1 MKQRCS
7 TIRTNLEERTYELR
21 SAFNLFDLD
30 NDGKITLEELGA
42 IFSVMGEALTYKELR
57 SIIKEANSEA
67 MDKDYITFEDF
78 CFVMNSK
85 MSDNATER
93 ELAEAFK
100 VFDREGN
107 GYITTQELKH
117 VMLKVADELTE
128 EEVDAMIKQADVNGD
143 GQIEYE
149 EFIALLMNKT

>member
-1 MKQRCS
+1 
-7 TIRTNLEERTYELR
+7 
-21 SAFNLFDLD
+21 
-30 NDGKITLEELGA
+30 
-42 IFSVMGEALTYKELR
+42 
-57 SIIKEANSEA
+57 
-67 MDKDYITFEDF
+67 
-78 CFVMNSK
+78 
-85 MSDNATER
+85 MSNNATER

-107 GYITTQELKH
+107 GYITSQELKH

>member
-1 MKQRCS
+1 
-7 TIRTNLEERTYELR
+7 
-21 SAFNLFDLD
+21 
-30 NDGKITLEELGA
+30 
-42 IFSVMGEALTYKELR
+42 
-57 SIIKEANSEA
+57 
-67 MDKDYITFEDF
+67 
-78 CFVMNSK
+78 
-85 MSDNATER
+85 MSNNATER

-107 GYITTQELKH
+107 GYITSQELKH

-128 EEVDAMIKQADVNGD
+128 EKVDAMIKQADVNGD

>member
-1 MKQRCS
+1 
-7 TIRTNLEERTYELR
+7 
-21 SAFNLFDLD
+21 
-30 NDGKITLEELGA
+30 
-42 IFSVMGEALTYKELR
+42 
-57 SIIKEANSEA
+57 
-67 MDKDYITFEDF
+67 
-78 CFVMNSK
+78 

-107 GYITTQELKH
+107 GYITSQELKH
-117 VMLKVADELTE
+117 VMLKVADELSE

>member
-1 MKQRCS
+1 
-7 TIRTNLEERTYELR
+7 
-21 SAFNLFDLD
+21 
-30 NDGKITLEELGA
+30 
-42 IFSVMGEALTYKELR
+42 
-57 SIIKEANSEA
+57 
-67 MDKDYITFEDF
+67 
-78 CFVMNSK
+78 
-85 MSDNATER
+85 MSNNARGR

-107 GYITTQELKH
+107 GYITSQELKH

>member
-1 MKQRCS
+1 
-7 TIRTNLEERTYELR
+7 
-21 SAFNLFDLD
+21 
-30 NDGKITLEELGA
+30 
-42 IFSVMGEALTYKELR
+42 
-57 SIIKEANSEA
+57 
-67 MDKDYITFEDF
+67 
-78 CFVMNSK
+78 

-107 GYITTQELKH
+107 GYITSQELKH

-128 EEVDAMIKQADVNGD
+128 EKVDAMIKQADVNGD

>member
-21 SAFNLFDLD
+21 CAFNLFDLD

-42 IFSVMGEALTYKELR
+42 IFSVMGEALTYKEL
-57 SIIKEANSEA
+57 EANSEA
-67 MDKDYITFEDF
+67 MDKDYITFDDF

-85 MSDNATER
+85 MSNNATGR

-107 GYITTQELKH
+107 GYITSQELKH
-117 VMLKVADELTE
+117 VMLKVADELSE